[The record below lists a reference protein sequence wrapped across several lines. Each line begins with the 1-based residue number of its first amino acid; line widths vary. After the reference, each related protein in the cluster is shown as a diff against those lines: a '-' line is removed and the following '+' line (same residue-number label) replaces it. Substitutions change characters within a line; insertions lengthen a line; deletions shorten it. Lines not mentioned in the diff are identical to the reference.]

1 MRRKILISTL
11 AISAFA
17 VLSTPMTAF
26 ASELKPVAQGNG
38 YVVYMGQST
47 DCLQETLDKICNEL
61 GNINNFCPVLPELP
75 DGDVP
80 TTPDVPDDNT
90 PDIDTPN
97 VDTPDVDVPTTPDV
111 PDDNTPD
118 SSNPDNGIQDD
129 EAVSSYAQQ
138 ILNLVN
144 EERAKAGLSPVSLDL
159 NITAAANIRAKE
171 IVTNFSHT
179 RPNGTSFSTVL
190 KEQGISYRG
199 SGKNIAWG
207 QKSPEQVMN
216 GWMNSDGHRANILNA
231 DFQNL
236 GVGHYQDENGVNY
249 WVQLFT
255 Y

>member
-75 DGDVP
+75 DG
-80 TTPDVPDDNT
+80 
-90 PDIDTPN
+90 
-97 VDTPDVDVPTTPDV
+97 DVPTTPDV

-199 SGKNIAWG
+199 SGENIAWG

-231 DFQNL
+231 NFQNL